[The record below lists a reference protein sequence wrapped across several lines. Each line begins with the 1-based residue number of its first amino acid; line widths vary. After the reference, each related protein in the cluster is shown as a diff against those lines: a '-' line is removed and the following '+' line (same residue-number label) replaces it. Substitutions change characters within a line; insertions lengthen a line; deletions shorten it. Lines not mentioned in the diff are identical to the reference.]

1 MSYEVFTDTRFL
13 EELERQ
19 LAWSE
24 ERGYDRWATDVR
36 SAIRVLVTELAERP
50 TRYQRIYLDEATGTS
65 YHRAI
70 IKSHHAFYTR

>member
-1 MSYEVFTDTRFL
+1 MSYEVFTETRFL

-19 LAWSE
+19 LAGSE

-50 TRYQRIYLDEATGTS
+50 TRYQRIFSTRQQAPATTARLS
-65 YHRAI
+65 
-70 IKSHHAFYTR
+70 SLTTLSTR